1 LLEEQERK
9 VGELLDRLEQERK
22 ETKERVSEVEKT
34 HSEEVKK
41 LKKEV
46 EVKEVR
52 LGVLEKELSEVK
64 LKNDSL
70 VVVEQ
75 LFKNLQNSHAQ
86 QEIILR
92 EKNQEVSSFNNKLQK
107 LEDKAKV
114 E

>member
-1 LLEEQERK
+1 M
-9 VGELLDRLEQERK
+9 LDRLEQERK

-107 LEDKAKV
+107 LEDKANA